1 MSPFILVLTSVSDR
15 KAAEKMAR
23 GLVERRLA
31 ACVTV
36 SALARSYYWWEGK
49 VAEDEEFVLMIKTK
63 QELYSR
69 MEKRI
74 REWHPYDLPEIIAV
88 PLVKG
93 YQKYLDWIGREVQS

>member
-1 MSPFILVLTSVSDR
+1 
-15 KAAEKMAR
+15 MAR

-36 SALARSYYWWEGK
+36 SALARSFYWWEGK
-49 VAEDEEFVLMIKTK
+49 VAEDEEVVLMIKTK
-63 QELYSR
+63 QELYSQ

-74 REWHPYDLPEIIAV
+74 RELHPYDLPEIIAV